1 MYQRQ
6 IIIEV
11 QNGGYLNKDAKLDFK
26 FKFNGK
32 FGKFKRL
39 SSEEITKLSSEHI
52 IEYHSDL
59 VDYIKFLKK
68 ISEPAEKKLLPTLQS
83 MPRSRTAGVLP
94 MITVRASEF
103 RLTGI
108 TVTAGSCS
116 DFRYTIRL
124 CLSMLKV
131 TARAV

>member
-39 SSEEITKLSSEHI
+39 SSEEISKLSSEHI

-59 VDYIKFLKK
+59 IDYTKFLKK
-68 ISEPAEKKLLPTLQS
+68 ISSNKKAEEFDLTAKRVWEYLKRRKLSEYEAKQS
-83 MPRSRTAGVLP
+83 NV
-94 MITVRASEF
+94 I
-103 RLTGI
+103 
-108 TVTAGSCS
+108 
-116 DFRYTIRL
+116 
-124 CLSMLKV
+124 
-131 TARAV
+131 